1 MMENPV
7 FNREFRTRLRSR
19 KTRAIRLA
27 VGIPAALVII
37 VSYYQLIAAM
47 CREVRTEC
55 GEVWVVASFL
65 QLLVICFIVP
75 GLTANA
81 ISQEK
86 EQRTWGLL
94 LITRLSAWQIIWG
107 KLVARLMPIPIL
119 MIAFVPFQVYSAVA
133 SGMPAYQT
141 VGTYV
146 ILLACVFF
154 FAAQAFFWSWA
165 FRRTSVAISAAYGTV
180 FFFTVGT
187 LIIEGLAQL
196 TRTGPERMSF
206 LMRVNPFFV
215 LGSLLDESDMKT
227 LHDAIQAAGIMSAIY
242 VAAGVILLLVM
253 KHYLDRSR
261 TE

>member
-27 VGIPAALVII
+27 IGIPAAFIII
-37 VSYYQLIAAM
+37 VSYYQLMAAM
-47 CREVRTEC
+47 IREVGTER

-65 QLLVICFIVP
+65 QLLLICFIVP
-75 GLTANA
+75 GLTANSV
-81 ISQEK
+81 SQEK

-107 KLVARLMPIPIL
+107 KLLARLMPVPIL
-119 MIAFVPFQVYSAVA
+119 MIAFVPFQVYSAVGA
-133 SGMPAYQT
+133 RMPAFQT

-165 FRRTSVAISAAYGTV
+165 FRRTSLAISAAYGTV
-180 FFFTVGT
+180 FFFSVGT
-187 LIIEGLAQL
+187 LLLDGLINLAVAGEFE
-196 TRTGPERMSF
+196 TGYLEW
-206 LMRVNPFFV
+206 VNPFYV
-215 LGSLLDESDMKT
+215 LGYLFDESKVNT
-227 LHDAIQAAGIMSAIY
+227 FRDAVDVIGALAVLY
-242 VAAGVILLLVM
+242 VALGVILLLAM
-253 KHYLDRSR
+253 RYYLDRSR